1 MLRAKTIPPTCRW
14 MKSNTVCLKRDNL
27 LVLCACFFAFCYF
40 QAILSS
46 RYWHLTFILASN
58 ITKAIITKNTI
69 LSCLDH
75 RLMANENALPLSN
88 IIFRKHIFSRYPVL
102 EHRSV
107 FLHLE
112 RCEKGFFIGFF
123 MWCNL
128 WKIPSDYHIIS
139 NGNMQYVCFY
149 AFFGPERIEYGYPTL
164 PNWIRSI
171 LYGKSIFD
179 SEGQFRVLCVSEKEI
194 TLYQIP
200 SDISGEK
207 NCIFHV
213 WIYSAR
219 GVHNCTSNPIGIHI
233 TVLMVITCESTTSIS
248 SNYLY
253 DFPLKLRIIIN
264 FQNKKFGIPT
274 ERFCISHIKF
284 RLFQFSWAHS
294 H

>member
-14 MKSNTVCLKRDNL
+14 MKSNTVCLTRDNL

-112 RCEKGFFIGFF
+112 RCEKGFFYWFF
-123 MWCNL
+123 YVVQFVKNTKWLSYNFQ
-128 WKIPSDYHIIS
+128 WK
-139 NGNMQYVCFY
+139 Y
-149 AFFGPERIEYGYPTL
+149 AICMFLCVFRSGAY
-164 PNWIRSI
+164 WIR
-171 LYGKSIFD
+171 L
-179 SEGQFRVLCVSEKEI
+179 
-194 TLYQIP
+194 
-200 SDISGEK
+200 
-207 NCIFHV
+207 
-213 WIYSAR
+213 
-219 GVHNCTSNPIGIHI
+219 
-233 TVLMVITCESTTSIS
+233 
-248 SNYLY
+248 
-253 DFPLKLRIIIN
+253 
-264 FQNKKFGIPT
+264 
-274 ERFCISHIKF
+274 SH
-284 RLFQFSWAHS
+284 LT
-294 H
+294 